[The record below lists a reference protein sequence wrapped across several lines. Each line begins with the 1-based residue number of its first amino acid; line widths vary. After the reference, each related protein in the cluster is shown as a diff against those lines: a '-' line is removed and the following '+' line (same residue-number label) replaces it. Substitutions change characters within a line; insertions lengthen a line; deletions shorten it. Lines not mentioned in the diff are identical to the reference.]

1 MLFRISDTHVD
12 PDTDHTCWSGYPLN
26 MLIRIPAAH
35 VMIWIPATVHML
47 IRILATH
54 MLIRDTDYTCL
65 SRYRLHMLIRDTDYT
80 CLSRYRLHMFWSG
93 CRPKFLIL
101 LHSYSWRKKRERQH
115 NLIWSVINKNIM
127 FGGSK
132 QSSSRTSFLQAK
144 FTKLYCSINTKGTYN
159 IYTGKLSSVT
169 EWPSFFCSPLIA
181 SSSHFSLLYSV
192 L

>member
-47 IRILATH
+47 IRIPATHVDLDTSYTCCLAPLATH
-54 MLIRDTDYTCL
+54 VDLTSGYTQYTCL

-144 FTKLYCSINTKGTYN
+144 FTKL
-159 IYTGKLSSVT
+159 
-169 EWPSFFCSPLIA
+169 
-181 SSSHFSLLYSV
+181 
-192 L
+192 